1 MTRVAKI
8 ERKTE
13 YFPIV
18 GEVKATNDAQGIT
31 EGYLNFIGN
40 IDYGDD
46 RTLAGAFKRTISDSY
61 SRKSAQGLDFLWP
74 YLWNHDYNILPPG
87 GIFEAN
93 EDKKGLFIKTQYNME
108 TQLGRELYSSFK
120 MGTMKK
126 QSMGYKAIQYDYVK
140 EAARSIRNLI
150 EIAIMEGSAVVFP
163 MNDLS
168 DVTTVK
174 NSGRRIFVMAGQ
186 AKAKPAKK
194 DFNATYQERLQS
206 DWLDDLWNPWFALK
220 SEIVSAFQIGDS
232 PVEDVRAALD
242 QFNDAMLAY
251 VQQGVDL
258 GMVEALQ
265 PADNGESQ
273 YYNWMSDTPDHENK
287 AGRALSAA
295 NHAIL
300 TKAVKGMEGHIKEIK
315 SVMTVAQQQGLPGGV
330 MSADNPPHTKTD
342 HNTGQ
347 LDDAAVST
355 HLDDVLASIQLANFS
370 RQLKIKK

>member
-18 GEVKATNDAQGIT
+18 GEVKATNDQQGIT

-46 RTLAGAFKRTISDSY
+46 RTLAGAFKRTLTDSY

-93 EDKKGLFIKTQYNME
+93 EDKNGLYIKTQYNME

-126 QSMGYKAIQYDYVK
+126 QSMGYKAIQYEYVK
-140 EAARSIRNLI
+140 EGGRSIRNLI
-150 EIAIMEGSAVVFP
+150 EVATMEGSAVVFP

-174 NSGRRIFVMAGQ
+174 NSGRRTFIMPQ
-186 AKAKPAKK
+186 KTQAKPARK
-194 DFNATYQERLQS
+194 DFTATYQDSLQD
-206 DWLDDLWNPWFALK
+206 DWVGDLWLPWYALR
-220 SEIVSAFQIGDS
+220 SEIMSAFKIGDQ
-232 PVEDVRAALD
+232 PVQDVQAALA
-242 QFNDAMLAY
+242 QFNDALLAY

-265 PADNGESQ
+265 PDDDGESQ
-273 YYNWMSDTPDHENK
+273 YYGWMSNDPDHENK

-295 NHAIL
+295 NTAIL

-315 SVMTVAQQQGLPGGV
+315 SIATNAQQQGTPGV
-330 MSADNPPHTKTD
+330 MSAAELPLTKTD
-342 HNTGQ
+342 DTKQ
-347 LDDAAVST
+347 DDAAMST
-355 HLDDVLASIQLANFS
+355 QLDKMLASIQLANMS
-370 RQLKIKK
+370 RQLRVKK